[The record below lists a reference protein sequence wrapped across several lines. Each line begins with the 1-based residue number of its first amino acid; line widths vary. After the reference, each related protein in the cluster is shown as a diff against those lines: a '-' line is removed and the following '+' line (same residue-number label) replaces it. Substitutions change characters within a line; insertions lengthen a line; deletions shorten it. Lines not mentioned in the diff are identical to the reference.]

1 MAMEAAAVERMT
13 EWSRYGSNEYK
24 QLYIYGALELAPTT
38 LNRGSGFSWGI
49 GGWLLTP
56 FMMKAGRE
64 VVERM
69 QARVVAELTTTFA
82 SSYSDRISLA
92 ESVTPSSGAK
102 YGVRR
107 TGQKALITC

>member
-1 MAMEAAAVERMT
+1 MGHWWMVAHA
-13 EWSRYGSNEYK
+13 
-24 QLYIYGALELAPTT
+24 
-38 LNRGSGFSWGI
+38 
-49 GGWLLTP
+49 

-92 ESVTPSSGAK
+92 ESVTRQRVLSMAFVDRSEGID
-102 YGVRR
+102 YLLNSVR
-107 TGQKALITC
+107 I